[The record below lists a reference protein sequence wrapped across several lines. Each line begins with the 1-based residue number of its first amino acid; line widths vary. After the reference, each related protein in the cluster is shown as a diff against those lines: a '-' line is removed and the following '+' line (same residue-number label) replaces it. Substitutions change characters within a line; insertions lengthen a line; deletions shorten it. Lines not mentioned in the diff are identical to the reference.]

1 MDPTFCQ
8 CVGLPPSGEEHR
20 CPRAGVSQNQE
31 QPSWNSDGGIIGVEV
46 FVFNFLQ
53 VGDPVSIR
61 VGSVR
66 IGQSDSQ
73 LDVIAQ
79 SVTIGIQLQKILC
92 VGYRQTSEY

>member
-1 MDPTFCQ
+1 MGRSTGTQ
-8 CVGLPPSGEEHR
+8 GLGYLKIK
-20 CPRAGVSQNQE
+20 VE
-31 QPSWNSDGGIIGVEV
+31 QPSWNSDGGIVGVEV